1 VIKLN
6 FNLQQEYHIKLNP
19 NMAICDI
26 RSSRIHYHFWYI
38 QANWHPAFLSMLIMN
53 PSRFITFM
61 IHLQFDWDKS
71 CSLSLIQP
79 LILLCIIK
87 ENNDIF
93 LELKSQTLTLLRAN
107 NQIKT
112 NIKVYCPWRMPPN
125 HTPMLHIY
133 SLVSHTFITKD
144 QLLLMVNRKI
154 QFTTTLLC

>member
-1 VIKLN
+1 MIKLD
-6 FNLQQEYHIKLNP
+6 FNLQQEYHIKGNP

-38 QANWHPAFLSMLIMN
+38 QANWHPTFLSMLIMN

-61 IHLQFDWDKS
+61 IHLQFDYDKS

-93 LELKSQTLTLLRAN
+93 LELESQTTKIVKSKQSNQNKDKSLLPLENAT
-107 NQIKT
+107 KPYT
-112 NIKVYCPWRMPPN
+112 
-125 HTPMLHIY
+125 HATPIFFSFPHFY
-133 SLVSHTFITKD
+133 HQRSTFAHGE
-144 QLLLMVNRKI
+144 
-154 QFTTTLLC
+154 